1 MTFFWVLSDFLS
13 GKNESLSIN
22 NGLVGEI
29 DESTLA
35 EQAADPSNPSSDAA
49 LWMLLL
55 LRLTNVTT
63 DDRLELRN
71 SELLTTPFFRGAS
84 SYDVLGATHTLL
96 RIFDAYGD
104 RLSPEAW
111 SICTKSVIFKLMS
124 SVEEQVQSVHD
135 LEANEKIRNEWHD
148 TAVVVLNGISG
159 LLANYLDVLTVHPT
173 FNSYWQQLLGHF
185 ASLLDFQVLEINT
198 ATFKALTQILSQ
210 SQNGAKQ
217 NFNKTTIDLAW
228 DLWSR
233 GIPISKQ
240 LEGEKPADNQ
250 NCLLAYVA
258 ALRDVY
264 GLIQE
269 DLTVDRVRR
278 MLTLL
283 RDAML
288 QATPGAFVMD
298 IDYVTPLQGQ
308 ILDILKM
315 LRTDLPGAPS
325 AVISQASEF
334 ISFAFTDD
342 KVHKTDSSDK
352 RTYVAMSRA
361 SMIILESLIVAHASD
376 PDIYSDGAFLA
387 ALTALAK
394 PIVLKY
400 QFPTIT
406 KSTQPWRMATTS
418 ALLVLEATLHHL
430 QLLDLSRQTLQDI
443 WHMIVTIANGITH
456 ADCSA
461 PPERINLVDDETFDI
476 NAFIKLRELIIPALG
491 SSVVPDR
498 TRKLCA
504 ESLFRMSII
513 HAPAPADTSFLE
525 GSKTDGQGLSSLY
538 KPRSG
543 RTVDPPPTL
552 RHKMAY
558 VCLDE
563 LFALV
568 ASHDETSA
576 PQITIQPPTP
586 RLPPPRASS
595 ATGPPEAPHALYIR
609 LARVAAPYLI
619 LRAALTL
626 RAYIADQPL
635 RGRMPQPLSQRK
647 ELSHILD
654 RLVELQSEPEAI
666 PDCANIETETRKHLM
681 RLYPL
686 IIHAIGV
693 AGRAEDEDMGQR
705 LASALEVVGGEFGL

>member
-1 MTFFWVLSDFLS
+1 VTFFWVLSDFLS
-13 GKNESLSIN
+13 GKNKLLSIN
-22 NGLVGEI
+22 NGLIGDV
-29 DESTLA
+29 DESALV

-71 SELLTTPFFRGAS
+71 SESQDLFHVIS
-84 SYDVLGATHTLL
+84 SNSATGATHTLL

-111 SICTKSVIFKLMS
+111 SICIKSVIFKLLS
-124 SVEEQVQSVHD
+124 SVEGQLQSVTGPEVD
-135 LEANEKIRNEWHD
+135 EKIRNEWHA

-210 SQNGAKQ
+210 SQNSVKQ

-233 GIPISKQ
+233 GIPTSQQK
-240 LEGEKPADNQ
+240 EGEKPADNQ

-264 GLIQE
+264 RLIQA
-269 DLTVDRVRR
+269 DLTVERVRR

-283 RDAML
+283 WEAIQ

-298 IDYVTPLQGQ
+298 ADYVTPLQGQ
-308 ILDILKM
+308 ILDILK
-315 LRTDLPGAPS
+315 LIRTDLPGAPS

-334 ISFAFTDD
+334 ISLAFTED
-342 KVHKTDSSDK
+342 KVEKKDSSDK

-361 SMIILESLIVAHASD
+361 SMLILEALIVEHASD
-376 PDIYSDGAFLA
+376 PDIYNDGAFLA

-406 KSTQPWRMATTS
+406 KSTQPWRMATAS
-418 ALLVLEATLHHL
+418 ALLILEATLHHL
-430 QLLDLSRQTLQDI
+430 RILDLSRSTLQEI
-443 WHMIVTIANGITH
+443 WHMIVVIANGITH
-456 ADCSA
+456 ANCDA
-461 PPERINLVDDETFDI
+461 PPQRINLVDDETFDI
-476 NAFIKLRELIIPALG
+476 NSFIKLRELIIPALG
-491 SSVVPDR
+491 SDVVPDK
-498 TRKLCA
+498 TRKLFA
-504 ESLFRMSII
+504 ESLFHMSII
-513 HAPAPADTSFLE
+513 HAPAPADSTLIR
-525 GSKTDGQGLSSLY
+525 GDNAAGQGLAALY

-568 ASHDETSA
+568 ASHDEASA

-586 RLPPPRASS
+586 RFPPPGASS
-595 ATGPPEAPHALYIR
+595 ATAPSEAPRALHIR
-609 LARVAAPYLI
+609 LARIAASYLI

-635 RGRMPQPLSQRK
+635 RSRMPQPLSQRK

-666 PDCANIETETRKHLM
+666 PECTNVETDMRKHLM

-686 IIHAIGV
+686 IVHGIGI
-693 AGRAEDEDMGQR
+693 AGKAGDEDIGRR
-705 LASALEVVGGEFGL
+705 LGSALEVVGGEFGL